1 MTSCVFVWGKEGE
14 GGSVRGGGGVG
25 LCLLLLASHT
35 SSSRDTTGIQS
46 GERERGREGGKV
58 IKFSHNWK
66 LDSSHNTHYRI
77 VNIILIHL
85 QEDPLE
91 ATFVHALPHSLKL
104 TNRQCPVRACL
115 LYRTWWRFGVY
126 KLLQLDKHDPYPLK
140 KNSIHLVSDGPQLYG
155 HPLDRLLL
163 QPGVVLGGRA
173 AGRRVFWGA
182 LVVC

>member
-1 MTSCVFVWGKEGE
+1 MCVCLRKGGGGGFGE
-14 GGSVRGGGGVG
+14 GGWGWGG
-25 LCLLLLASHT
+25 LACVYSCSLHRLAPHAIQQG
-35 SSSRDTTGIQS
+35 SRAG
-46 GERERGREGGKV
+46 RGREGGKV

-66 LDSSHNTHYRI
+66 LDSSHNIHYRI
-77 VNIILIHL
+77 ANIILIHL
-85 QEDPLE
+85 QEVPLE
-91 ATFVHALPHSLKL
+91 ATFVHALPHSHIL
-104 TNRQCPVRACL
+104 TNRQCPVRAACL
-115 LYRTWWRFGVY
+115 LYRTWWRFGIF
-126 KLLQLDKHDPYPLK
+126 KLLQLDKRDPYPLK

>member
-1 MTSCVFVWGKEGE
+1 MCVCLRK
-14 GGSVRGGGGVG
+14 GGGGG
-25 LCLLLLASHT
+25 FGRGGISLCLLLLASQT

-91 ATFVHALPHSLKL
+91 ATFEHTLPHSLIL
-104 TNRQCPVRACL
+104 TNRHCPVRACL
-115 LYRTWWRFGVY
+115 LN
-126 KLLQLDKHDPYPLK
+126 D
-140 KNSIHLVSDGPQLYG
+140 
-155 HPLDRLLL
+155 
-163 QPGVVLGGRA
+163 
-173 AGRRVFWGA
+173 A
-182 LVVC
+182 LAYLNCCN